1 MNEKEK
7 RLFKIQAQVFK
18 ALAHPIRLAAVQF
31 LKDGEQCVCD
41 IIDYVESERSNVSR
55 HLNVLKQA
63 GVVSDRKEGLQV
75 YYCLNMPCAFSF
87 FSCIKEIVQSQIEER
102 AELLQ

>member
-1 MNEKEK
+1 MNTKEK
-7 RLFKIQAQVFK
+7 KLYKMQAQVFK
-18 ALAHPIRLAAVQF
+18 ALAHPIRLAAVNF

-55 HLNVLKQA
+55 HLAVLKQV

-75 YYCLNMPCAFSF
+75 FYRLNMPCAISF
-87 FSCIKEIVQSQIEER
+87 FKCVSEIVQDQNEQRVS
-102 AELLQ
+102 LLS